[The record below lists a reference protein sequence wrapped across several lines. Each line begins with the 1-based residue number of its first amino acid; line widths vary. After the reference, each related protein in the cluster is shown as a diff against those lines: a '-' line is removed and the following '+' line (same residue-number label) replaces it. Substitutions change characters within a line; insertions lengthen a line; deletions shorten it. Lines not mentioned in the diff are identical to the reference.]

1 MMNIPFPAS
10 SKPKKEIKMKTNTT
24 NPRLKRLIK
33 KLKKKK
39 GAWKALAKELDKTNQ
54 NRAEVNLYKI
64 NKELEEDEVGLV
76 PGKVLSNGK
85 IDHKV
90 KIGALNY
97 SKKAKEK
104 IKGKA
109 QKIEEVLE
117 ENPEKEKIKIIK

>member
-1 MMNIPFPAS
+1 MNIPFPAS
-10 SKPKKEIKMKTNTT
+10 SKPKKEIKMRTNTT
-24 NPRLKRLIK
+24 NPRLRRLIK
-33 KLKKKK
+33 KLKKKE
-39 GAWKALAKELDKTNQ
+39 GVWKALAEELDKTNK

-76 PGKVLSNGK
+76 PGKVLSYGN

-104 IKGKA
+104 IKGEA

-117 ENPEKEKIKIIK
+117 ESPEKEKIKIIK